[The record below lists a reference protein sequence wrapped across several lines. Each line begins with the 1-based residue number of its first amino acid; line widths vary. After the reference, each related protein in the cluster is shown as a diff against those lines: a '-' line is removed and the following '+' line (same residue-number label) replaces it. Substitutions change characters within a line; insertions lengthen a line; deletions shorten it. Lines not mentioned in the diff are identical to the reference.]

1 MTVSARAKEHEG
13 EGYRAS
19 ETVHLPVRAANP
31 PTVRDAGR
39 LLAAGETWS
48 QRHSAHGLP
57 GTNQSR
63 LTVSSLP
70 AMGLGSAW
78 NTCWV
83 TPTAVSSRPC
93 RRLCRSCTCRG

>member
-1 MTVSARAKEHEG
+1 FQESGERIAELGLKTDERTGTATVTVSARAKEHEG

-48 QRHSAHGLP
+48 QRHRAHGLP
-57 GTNQSR
+57 G
-63 LTVSSLP
+63 
-70 AMGLGSAW
+70 
-78 NTCWV
+78 
-83 TPTAVSSRPC
+83 
-93 RRLCRSCTCRG
+93 